1 MKHMGDKLITIRIPE
16 GLLTEMDSH
25 VFEGDRNSFIIDLVR
40 QELDR
45 LKRLRKKKVTGKKKS
60 VFVDT
65 GYPELKT
72 LEDIT
77 NWAKKR
83 RAEFAAGKKDPH
95 SEK

>member
-1 MKHMGDKLITIRIPE
+1 MGDKLITIRIP
-16 GLLTEMDSH
+16 GDILTEMDSH
-25 VFEGDRNSFIIDLVR
+25 VLEGDRNSFIIGLVR

-45 LKRLRKKKVTGKKKS
+45 LKRLKKKKITGKKKG

-83 RAEFAAGKKDPH
+83 RAEFAASKKDSH